1 MPRPIAWTS
10 SPRTGMRSVAGDS
23 ARRECDRS
31 LARMHEAGANA
42 SMITVTEHRARQEAE
57 LSDQRRANGATLS
70 SLDGVPVV
78 WKDVFDVVGT
88 VTTCGSA
95 SRRNRPPAQRDGALV
110 RRAHQ
115 LGMLT
120 VGKTN
125 LSEFAFS
132 GLGINS
138 TFGTPINPLD
148 PLWVPGGSSSGA
160 ATAVATGIAPL
171 AVGTDTSGSVR
182 VPAAFTGCVGFRS
195 SPQRYGTNDFC
206 PLSPTLD
213 SIGIIGRS
221 VDLIRE
227 FDRLLTTSADPGRA
241 PTYPRVIVPAG
252 EWIEACTPT
261 VRGAF
266 VGAVERLR
274 AAGVSVSTVEMVSL
288 REAQRLMD
296 ENATIVGSEA
306 FLRYGHL
313 LACRAAIEPATRR
326 RLINNRGSERAVRPV
341 RAAMVGLRKMFTAE
355 LGGSLLMC
363 PTVRHEPPAI
373 EPLLQSSELYDA
385 FNASTLRTTMALSYL
400 GTCGLSLPIGD
411 QPVGLLLSAPAGG
424 DSSVLEF
431 GSLIADVVNSVQK

>member
-1 MPRPIAWTS
+1 MS
-10 SPRTGMRSVAGDS
+10 SVARDS
-23 ARRECDRS
+23 ARLACDRS
-31 LARMHEAGANA
+31 LARMHEAAANA
-42 SMITVTEHRARQEAE
+42 SMIAITEHRARREAE
-57 LSDQRRANGATLS
+57 LSDQRLANGATLS

-78 WKDVFDVVGT
+78 WKDVFDVAGT

-95 SRRNRPPAQRDGALV
+95 SLRNSPPAQRDSTLV
-110 RRAHQ
+110 RRAQQ

-148 PLWVPGGSSSGA
+148 PLCVPGGSSSGA

-195 SPQRYGTNDFC
+195 SPKRYGPNDFC

-227 FDRLLTTSADPGRA
+227 FDNLLTTSADRGRA
-241 PTYPRVIVPAG
+241 SACSRVIVPAG
-252 EWIEACTPT
+252 EWIEACTPM
-261 VRGAF
+261 VRDAF

-274 AAGVSVSTVEMVSL
+274 AAGISVSTAEMVSL

-306 FLRYGHL
+306 FLRYGRL

-326 RLINNRGSERAVRPV
+326 RLISNLGSERAVRPV

-355 LGGSLLMC
+355 LAGSLLIC
-363 PTVRHEPPAI
+363 PTVRHEPPAL

-400 GTCGLSLPIGD
+400 GTCGLSLPIRD
-411 QPVGLLLSAPAGG
+411 LPVGLLLSAPAGV
-424 DSSVLEF
+424 DSSLLAF
-431 GSLIADVVNSVQK
+431 GSLVADVVAGI